1 MGDIP
6 IEDNFFLLGFD
17 TLDEDLLLG
26 ADFSFGWIVTLGAL
40 NSSREGIP
48 GLMFLLS
55 FLSSSKVSL
64 EGDSKGAPEETER
77 N

>member
-17 TLDEDLLLG
+17 TLDDERLLG

-55 FLSSSKVSL
+55 FLSCSKVSL